1 MRLAYN
7 WRSEYLGS
15 YRDFVTG
22 NPIYQQ
28 ATGYLDGSVKYDFN
42 DNFQIRAQIANI
54 TNEKANAEQQ
64 IDADGQRFGRT
75 SFVGDR
81 RIRVGARYKF

>member
-7 WRSEYLGS
+7 WRSEYLSS

-28 ATGYLDGSVKYDFN
+28 PTGYLDGSIKYNFN
-42 DNFQIRAQIANI
+42 ENFQVRAQIAKF
-54 TNEKANAEQQ
+54 T
-64 IDADGQRFGRT
+64 T
-75 SFVGDR
+75 S
-81 RIRVGARYKF
+81 KS